1 MPRIV
6 IFSKVNKSYIHK
18 MKKISILVPCCN
30 VEKYIRECLESIR
43 VQTHTNIEVIC
54 INDGSTDGT
63 GDIIDE
69 YVASDARFKVIHKP
83 NSGYG
88 DSMNKGLEAATGDYI
103 GIVESDDW
111 IDPNMY
117 EVLYQTAEAEN
128 RSITQQT
135 IYLLTKAL
143 QDETC
148 KNKLRRTNI
157 LCQIKEMNLSVAD
170 QAPSYESLI
179 REDRDR
185 DEGGIL

>member
-1 MPRIV
+1 MKPFKVSIIV
-6 IFSKVNKSYIHK
+6 PVY
-18 MKKISILVPCCN
+18 N
-30 VEKYIRECLESIR
+30 VEKYLSACLESLAA
-43 VQTHTNIEVIC
+43 QTLEEVEIVAV
-54 INDGSTDGT
+54 NDGSTDGT

-128 RSITQQT
+128 LDKEFLYSDHNPVKMTF
-135 IYLLTKAL
+135 LL
-143 QDETC
+143 Q
-148 KNKLRRTNI
+148 
-157 LCQIKEMNLSVAD
+157 
-170 QAPSYESLI
+170 
-179 REDRDR
+179 
-185 DEGGIL
+185 

>member
-1 MPRIV
+1 
-6 IFSKVNKSYIHK
+6 
-18 MKKISILVPCCN
+18 MKKISILIPCCN

-103 GIVESDDW
+103 GIV
-111 IDPNMY
+111 
-117 EVLYQTAEAEN
+117 
-128 RSITQQT
+128 
-135 IYLLTKAL
+135 
-143 QDETC
+143 
-148 KNKLRRTNI
+148 
-157 LCQIKEMNLSVAD
+157 
-170 QAPSYESLI
+170 
-179 REDRDR
+179 
-185 DEGGIL
+185 